1 MDKTIFE
8 QYKQFVEGV
17 TSEASMNTD
26 VMIDRI
32 LELNKQI
39 NVARMDT
46 ACKGLAGEAG
56 EINDLWKKILFHGK
70 PLNDEN
76 IEKMKAEVG
85 DMFWYLLHLCVILD
99 ISFEDAMISNI
110 KKLETRYPGGKFSIE
125 RSENRII

>member
-1 MDKTIFE
+1 MDKSIFE
-8 QYKQFVEGV
+8 QYRTFVEGV
-17 TSEASMNTD
+17 TSEESMNTNA
-26 VMIDRI
+26 MIDRI
-32 LELNKQI
+32 LELDKRI

-46 ACKGLAGEAG
+46 ACNGIAGESG
-56 EINDLWKKILFHGK
+56 EINDLWKKIKFHGK

>member
-1 MDKTIFE
+1 MNKSIFE
-8 QYKQFVEGV
+8 QYKTFVEGV

-26 VMIDRI
+26 ALVARI
-32 LELNKQI
+32 QELDKQI

-99 ISFEDAMISNI
+99 ISFEDAMVSNI

>member
-1 MDKTIFE
+1 MTDNFFN
-8 QYKQFVEGV
+8 QYRTFVEGV
-17 TSEASMNTD
+17 TSPSSMNTD
-26 VMIDRI
+26 VLIKRI
-32 LELNKQI
+32 EELEKQL
-39 NVARMDT
+39 NVARMST
-46 ACKGLAGEAG
+46 ACIGIAGEAG

-76 IEKMKAEVG
+76 IEKMKSEVG
-85 DMFWYLLHLCVILD
+85 DMFWYLLHICVELD